1 MLVNYEFED
10 CSGFE
15 VRKPFDV
22 GYESGVS
29 GLTIFDCPYSH
40 FTVEGLRSRH
50 EWLNGFLTA
59 LSQKGG
65 QGLL

>member
-1 MLVNYEFED
+1 MLDDYEFEG

-15 VRKPFDV
+15 LRKPFDV
-22 GYESGVS
+22 GYESGLL

-40 FTVEGLRSRH
+40 STVEGLCSRH

-59 LSQKGG
+59 LSQKGDL
-65 QGLL
+65 GLL